1 MAIGRLWTGKAHGTN
16 MGNLFVKLEGEDD
29 ALTGR
34 LHFNDHGLGPVV
46 YAVRGKFAGS
56 HLALAGNAETQT
68 ENAVFGDLAATAT
81 LTASGELRGEWNTSI
96 GSAGIFVLFPDDQGR
111 AVGPAADRLPD
122 QLHTARDAFGAVEID
137 HGGIILL
144 ADELQRNF
152 KNAQVAV
159 TFIDGTEQT
168 RFLQGFKALSLN
180 AERSSVIKLFVQEPE
195 GSGVSR
201 VAQIE
206 FGQQINFVMIQGGD
220 ETWVLGTIEKLK
232 RNIRPF
238 ERVYTTNFK
247 RLGFGINEI
256 LLLAGIIYL
265 PSLSNLRDRIVFMVG
280 VILITLGV
288 KWFHNRFLPLS
299 AIYLRQKPKGLFAR
313 FAPSASSWI
322 IAVTAG
328 LAASLLGA
336 YLQGWL
342 R

>member
-1 MAIGRLWTGKAHGTN
+1 
-16 MGNLFVKLEGEDD
+16 
-29 ALTGR
+29 
-34 LHFNDHGLGPVV
+34 
-46 YAVRGKFAGS
+46 
-56 HLALAGNAETQT
+56 
-68 ENAVFGDLAATAT
+68 
-81 LTASGELRGEWNTSI
+81 
-96 GSAGIFVLFPDDQGR
+96 
-111 AVGPAADRLPD
+111 LPD

-180 AERSSVIKLFVQEPE
+180 AERSSFIKLFVQEPE

-206 FGQQINFVMIQGGD
+206 FGQQFNFVMTQGGD
-220 ETWVLGTIEKLK
+220 EAWVLGMLEKLK
-232 RNIRPF
+232 RGIRPF
-238 ERVYTTNFK
+238 ERVYMTNFK
-247 RLGFGINEI
+247 RLGFGIDEI
-256 LLLAGIIYL
+256 LLLAAIIYL

-280 VILITLGV
+280 VILIIIAV
-288 KWFHNRFLPLS
+288 KWLHNKFLPLS
-299 AIYLRQKPKGLFAR
+299 AIYLGQKPKGLFAR

>member
-1 MAIGRLWTGKAHGTN
+1 MAIGRLWTGKALGTN

-46 YAVRGKFAGS
+46 YAVRGKFTGS
-56 HLALAGNAETQT
+56 NLALAGNAETQI

-81 LTASGELRGEWNTSI
+81 LTASGELRGEWKTSI

-122 QLHTARDAFGAVEID
+122 QLHTARHGFGAVEID
-137 HGGIILL
+137 LGGIILL

-152 KNAQVAV
+152 KNAQVTV
-159 TFIDGTEQT
+159 TFVDGTEQSW
-168 RFLQGFKALSLN
+168 FLQDFKARHLS
-180 AERSSVIKLFVQEPE
+180 AERSSFIKLFVQEPE

-206 FGQQINFVMIQGGD
+206 FGQQIKFVMTQGGD
-220 ETWVLGTIEKLK
+220 ETWVLGMLEKLK
-232 RNIRPF
+232 RGIRSS
-238 ERVYTTNFK
+238 ERVYMTNFK
-247 RLGFGINEI
+247 RLGFGIDEI
-256 LLLAGIIYL
+256 LLLAAIIYL

-280 VILITLGV
+280 VILIIIAV
-288 KWFHNRFLPLS
+288 KWLHNNFLPLS
-299 AIYLRQKPKGLFAR
+299 AIYLGQKPKGLFAR

-336 YLQGWL
+336 YLQGCL